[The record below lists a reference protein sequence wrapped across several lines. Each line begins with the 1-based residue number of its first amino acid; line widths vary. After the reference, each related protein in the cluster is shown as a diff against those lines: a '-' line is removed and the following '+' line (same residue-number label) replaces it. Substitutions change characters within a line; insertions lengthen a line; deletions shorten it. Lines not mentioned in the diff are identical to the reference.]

1 MYIRISRNDQE
12 HGPYTMEELT
22 QYVGEGTISPDDY
35 AYDGTEWITVSQLL
49 DPSQKISQ
57 RDEPITDTAKTENT
71 ITHEI
76 WNPERV
82 GTLSL
87 FLTPV
92 WSSILLS
99 KNWKFL
105 NCPERAGKVN
115 AWGWA
120 WLIVL
125 ITYLF
130 VEANFLG
137 NVINFL
143 IIPLLIVWYFMV
155 VKEQVNYLKDNNI
168 SYDKK
173 GLLNPIMNGIA
184 APIVLVYT
192 LGLLEDQAIE
202 KHATSKMTE
211 IVQEL
216 TNNSDFY
223 CESVTIGDWI
233 TGETYRGT
241 ATLSNGN
248 SLRINITLR
257 GNEVSIKV
265 TDKYPK

>member
-12 HGPYTMEELT
+12 YGPYSMEELT
-22 QYVGEGTISPDDY
+22 QYVSEGTISPDDY

-49 DPSQKISQ
+49 DPPQKIFQ
-57 RDEPITDTAKTENT
+57 RDESITDTAKTEST

-99 KNWKFL
+99 KNWKSL
-105 NCPERAGKVN
+105 NFPERAGKVN
-115 AWGWA
+115 AWGWV
-120 WLIVL
+120 WLIVF
-125 ITYLF
+125 IIYLF
-130 VEANFLG
+130 VEANFLE

-143 IIPLLIVWYFMV
+143 IIPLLIVWYLKV
-155 VKEQVNYLKDNNI
+155 VKEQIDYLKDNNI

-173 GLLNPIMNGIA
+173 GLLNPIMNGMA
-184 APIVLVYT
+184 VPIVLGYV
-192 LGLLEDQAIE
+192 LVLLEDQVIE
-202 KHATSKMTE
+202 KYATSKMTK

-216 TNNSDFY
+216 TNSDFY

-233 TGETYRGT
+233 TGETYAGT
-241 ATLSNGN
+241 ATLSDGN
-248 SLRINITLR
+248 SLRINVTLR

-265 TDKYPK
+265 KDKYPK